1 MLSIPGGLGG
11 QVRAWAFAQW
21 GGKFYIFVTT
31 QNLIGTTNSTVR
43 TIDRATGQSATILQ
57 NLPNIIVG
65 AGVSTCAPVVIG
77 RQPLPSDALTTPI
90 DYATAY

>member
-1 MLSIPGGLGG
+1 MNGLGG

-31 QNLIGTTNSTVR
+31 QQGILGTLNSTVR
-43 TIDRATGQSATILQ
+43 SIDRASGVSMTLME

-77 RQPLPSDALTTPI
+77 REALPSDNITTPI